1 MLLSINLPKKPLK
14 KPVLCPVSMTQSFFK
29 NLFILTVLL
38 IFGIFAGCQ
47 NKKTDDGFAPIF
59 DGKSL
64 NGWKG
69 DSLYWRV
76 ENGFLTGE
84 ITPETILSRNSFL
97 VWQNGAPENF
107 ELKLEY
113 RISQDGNSGINYR
126 SEEIPGLPYAL
137 RGYQFDI
144 DGKNNYTGQNYEER
158 RRTTLA
164 YQGQTVV
171 LNPLPDSL
179 SKLPVSD
186 LVRSNSWTEAEII
199 ELADV
204 AELRSHIKNNDWNSC
219 HLIVNGNNMKH
230 ILNGVLMSEVTD
242 NDLLHGR
249 RRGLIGVQVHV
260 GPPMKVEFRNI
271 RLKTL

>member
-1 MLLSINLPKKPLK
+1 M
-14 KPVLCPVSMTQSFFK
+14 K

-126 SEEIPGLPYAL
+126 SEEISGLPYAL

>member
-1 MLLSINLPKKPLK
+1 M
-14 KPVLCPVSMTQSFFK
+14 K

-76 ENGFLTGE
+76 ENGILTGE

-126 SEEIPGLPYAL
+126 SEEIPDLPHAL

>member
-1 MLLSINLPKKPLK
+1 M
-14 KPVLCPVSMTQSFFK
+14 K
-29 NLFILTVLL
+29 NLFIPAVLL
-38 IFGIFAGCQ
+38 IFGIVAGCQ
-47 NKKTDDGFAPIF
+47 NKKTDDGFVPIF

-64 NGWKG
+64 DGWKG
-69 DSLYWRV
+69 DSTYWRI
-76 ENGFLTGE
+76 ENGILTGE
-84 ITPETILSRNSFL
+84 ITPETILSRNSFI
-97 VWQNGAPENF
+97 VWQDGAPENF

-113 RISQDGNSGINYR
+113 RISEDGNSGINYR
-126 SEEIPGLPYAL
+126 SEEIADLPHAL

-179 SKLPVSD
+179 SSLPVSD
-186 LVRSNSWTEAEII
+186 LVKNNAWTKAEIV

-204 AELRSHIKNNDWNSC
+204 AELKSHIKNNDWNSC
-219 HLIVNGNNMKH
+219 HLIVNGNKMKH

-242 NDLLHGR
+242 NDLLNGKKQ
-249 RRGLIGVQVHV
+249 GLIGVQVHV

>member
-1 MLLSINLPKKPLK
+1 M
-14 KPVLCPVSMTQSFFK
+14 K
-29 NLFILTVLL
+29 NLFIPGALL
-38 IFGIFAGCQ
+38 IFGIVAGCQ
-47 NKKTDDGFAPIF
+47 NKKTDDGFISIF

-69 DSLYWRV
+69 DSTYWRV
-76 ENGFLTGE
+76 ENGILTGE
-84 ITPETILSRNSFL
+84 ITPETILERNTFI
-97 VWQNGAPENF
+97 VWQNGAPEDF

-113 RISQDGNSGINYR
+113 RISEDGNSGINYR
-126 SEEIPGLPYAL
+126 SEEIPDLPHAL

-171 LNPLPDSL
+171 LHPLPDSL
-179 SKLPVSD
+179 SSLPVSD
-186 LVRSNSWTEAEII
+186 LVKNNAWTKAEII

-204 AELRSHIKNNDWNSC
+204 AELKSYIKNNDWNSC

-230 ILNGVLMSEVTD
+230 FLNGVLMSEVTD
-242 NDLLHGR
+242 NDLLNGKKQ
-249 RRGLIGVQVHV
+249 GLIGVQVHV

>member
-1 MLLSINLPKKPLK
+1 M
-14 KPVLCPVSMTQSFFK
+14 K

-76 ENGFLTGE
+76 ENGILTGE

-249 RRGLIGVQVHV
+249 RRGLIGVRRTSHESGV
-260 GPPMKVEFRNI
+260 P
-271 RLKTL
+271 

>member
-1 MLLSINLPKKPLK
+1 M
-14 KPVLCPVSMTQSFFK
+14 K

-47 NKKTDDGFAPIF
+47 NKKTDDGFISIF

-76 ENGFLTGE
+76 ENGILTGE

-126 SEEIPGLPYAL
+126 SEEIPDLPHAL

>member
-1 MLLSINLPKKPLK
+1 M
-14 KPVLCPVSMTQSFFK
+14 K
-29 NLFILTVLL
+29 NLFIPSVLL
-38 IFGIFAGCQ
+38 IFGIVVGCQ
-47 NKKTDDGFAPIF
+47 NKKTDDGFVSIF
-59 DGKSL
+59 NGKSL
-64 NGWKG
+64 DGWKG
-69 DSLYWRV
+69 DSTYWRV
-76 ENGFLTGE
+76 ENGILIGE
-84 ITPETILSRNSFL
+84 ITPETVLSRNSFI
-97 VWQNGAPENF
+97 VWQDGAPENF

-113 RISQDGNSGINYR
+113 RISEDGNSGINYR
-126 SEEIPGLPYAL
+126 SEEVQGIPYAL

-164 YQGQTVV
+164 YQGQMVV

-186 LVRSNSWTEAEII
+186 LVRSNAWTKAETI
-199 ELADV
+199 ELANV
-204 AELRSHIKNNDWNSC
+204 AELKSHIKNNDWNSC

-230 ILNGVLMSEVTD
+230 FLNGVLMSEVTD
-242 NDLLHGR
+242 NDLLNGKKQ
-249 RRGLIGVQVHV
+249 GLIGVQVHV

>member
-1 MLLSINLPKKPLK
+1 M
-14 KPVLCPVSMTQSFFK
+14 K

-47 NKKTDDGFAPIF
+47 NKKTDDGFISIF

-76 ENGFLTGE
+76 ENGILTGE

>member
-1 MLLSINLPKKPLK
+1 M
-14 KPVLCPVSMTQSFFK
+14 K

-126 SEEIPGLPYAL
+126 SEEIPDLPHAL

>member
-1 MLLSINLPKKPLK
+1 M
-14 KPVLCPVSMTQSFFK
+14 K
-29 NLFILTVLL
+29 NLFIPGALL
-38 IFGIFAGCQ
+38 IFGIVAGCQ
-47 NKKTDDGFAPIF
+47 NKKTDDGFISIF

-69 DSLYWRV
+69 DSTYWRV
-76 ENGFLTGE
+76 ENGILTGE
-84 ITPETILSRNSFL
+84 ITPETILERNTFI
-97 VWQNGAPENF
+97 VWQNGAPEDF

-113 RISQDGNSGINYR
+113 RISEDGNSGINYR
-126 SEEIPGLPYAL
+126 SEEIPDLPHAL

-171 LNPLPDSL
+171 LHPLPDSL
-179 SKLPVSD
+179 SSLPVSD
-186 LVRSNSWTEAEII
+186 LVKNNAWTKAEIV

-204 AELRSHIKNNDWNSC
+204 AELKSHIKNNDWNSC

-230 ILNGVLMSEVTD
+230 FLNGVLMSEVTD
-242 NDLLHGR
+242 NDLLNGKKQ
-249 RRGLIGVQVHV
+249 GLIGVQVHV

>member
-1 MLLSINLPKKPLK
+1 M
-14 KPVLCPVSMTQSFFK
+14 K
-29 NLFILTVLL
+29 NLFIFTVLL
-38 IFGIFAGCQ
+38 IFGLFAGCQ

-76 ENGFLTGE
+76 ENGILTGE

-126 SEEIPGLPYAL
+126 SEEISGLPYAL

-204 AELRSHIKNNDWNSC
+204 AELRSRIKNNDWNSC

-230 ILNGVLMSEVTD
+230 FLNGVLMSEVTD
-242 NDLLHGR
+242 NDLLNGKKQ
-249 RRGLIGVQVHV
+249 GLIGVQVHV
-260 GPPMKVEFRNI
+260 GPPMKVECRNI

>member
-1 MLLSINLPKKPLK
+1 M
-14 KPVLCPVSMTQSFFK
+14 K
-29 NLFILTVLL
+29 NLFIFTVLL
-38 IFGIFAGCQ
+38 IFGLFAGCQ

-76 ENGFLTGE
+76 ENGILTGE
-84 ITPETILSRNSFL
+84 ITPETILYRNSFL
-97 VWQNGAPENF
+97 VWQKGAPENF

-126 SEEIPGLPYAL
+126 SEEISGLPYAL

-204 AELRSHIKNNDWNSC
+204 AELRSRIKNNDWNSC

-230 ILNGVLMSEVTD
+230 FLNGVLMSEVTD

-249 RRGLIGVQVHV
+249 RQGLIGVQVHV

>member
-1 MLLSINLPKKPLK
+1 M
-14 KPVLCPVSMTQSFFK
+14 K
-29 NLFILTVLL
+29 NLFIPSVLL
-38 IFGIFAGCQ
+38 IFGIVAGCQ
-47 NKKTDDGFAPIF
+47 NKKTDDGFVSIF

-69 DSLYWRV
+69 DSTYWRV
-76 ENGFLTGE
+76 DNGILTGE
-84 ITPETILSRNSFL
+84 ITPETVLSRNSFI
-97 VWQNGAPENF
+97 VWQDGAPENF

-113 RISQDGNSGINYR
+113 RISEDGNSGINYR
-126 SEEIPGLPYAL
+126 SEEISDLPYAL

-144 DGKNNYTGQNYEER
+144 DGKSNYTGQNYEER

-179 SKLPVSD
+179 SSLPVSD
-186 LVRSNSWTEAEII
+186 LVKHNAWTKAEII

-204 AELRSHIKNNDWNSC
+204 AELKSHIKNNDWNSC

-230 ILNGVLMSEVTD
+230 FLNGVLMSEVTD
-242 NDLLHGR
+242 NDLLNGKKQ
-249 RRGLIGVQVHV
+249 GLIGVQVHV

-271 RLKTL
+271 RLRAL

>member
-1 MLLSINLPKKPLK
+1 M
-14 KPVLCPVSMTQSFFK
+14 K
-29 NLFILTVLL
+29 NLFIPGALL
-38 IFGIFAGCQ
+38 IFGIVAGCQ
-47 NKKTDDGFAPIF
+47 NKKTDDGFISIF

-69 DSLYWRV
+69 DSTYWRV
-76 ENGFLTGE
+76 ENGILTGE
-84 ITPETILSRNSFL
+84 ITPETILERNTFI
-97 VWQNGAPENF
+97 VWQNGAPEDF

-113 RISQDGNSGINYR
+113 RISEDGNSGINYR
-126 SEEIPGLPYAL
+126 SEEIPDLPHAL

>member
-1 MLLSINLPKKPLK
+1 M
-14 KPVLCPVSMTQSFFK
+14 K
-29 NLFILTVLL
+29 NLLIPAILLL
-38 IFGIFAGCQ
+38 FVIHTGCQ
-47 NKKTDDGFAPIF
+47 NKKTDDGFVSIF

-64 NGWKG
+64 DGWKG
-69 DSLYWRV
+69 DSTYWRV
-76 ENGFLTGE
+76 ENGVLIGE
-84 ITPETILSRNSFL
+84 ITPETILSRNTFII
-97 VWQNGAPENF
+97 WQNGMPVNF

-113 RISQDGNSGINYR
+113 RISDEGNSGINYR
-126 SEEIPGLPYAL
+126 SEEVPDVPFAL

-179 SKLPVSD
+179 SNLPVSN
-186 LVRSNSWTEAEII
+186 LVKSNAWTKAEVL

-204 AELRSHIKNNDWNSC
+204 AELKSHIKNNDWNAC

-230 ILNGVLMSEVTD
+230 FLNGVLMSEVTD
-242 NDLLHGR
+242 NDTVHGKR
-249 RRGLIGVQVHV
+249 QGLIGVQVHV
-260 GPPMKVEFRNI
+260 GPPMKVEFRKI
-271 RLKTL
+271 RLKAL